1 MHTSRDYINMLPV
14 LTFSTGVSFCRIST
28 SYDDWIMIFLSR
40 GVLKFFLKK
49 APLPWLQSYLTW
61 KTNCEG
67 RNNFLCLMQKSLVK
81 SQRNICS
88 GRFTGNSVLSTYCN
102 KNLHFSMY
110 HHVTTWLPWKRNNS
124 LTFNFFINWFPTKF

>member
-49 APLPWLQSYLTW
+49 APIPWLQSYLTW

-67 RNNFLCLMQKSLVK
+67 RNNFSCLMQKILVK
-81 SQRNICS
+81 SKRNICS

-102 KNLHFSMY
+102 KNLHFSM
-110 HHVTTWLPWKRNNS
+110 LPPCDN
-124 LTFNFFINWFPTKF
+124 LVAMETQQQLDVQIFY

>member
-1 MHTSRDYINMLPV
+1 MHTSRDYINMLPL

-49 APLPWLQSYLTW
+49 ALLPWLQSYLTW

-102 KNLHFSMY
+102 KNLHFSM
-110 HHVTTWLPWKRNNS
+110 LPPCDN
-124 LTFNFFINWFPTKF
+124 LVAMETQQQLDVQFFY

>member
-49 APLPWLQSYLTW
+49 ALLPWLQSYLTW

-102 KNLHFSMY
+102 KNLHFSM
-110 HHVTTWLPWKRNNS
+110 LPPCDN
-124 LTFNFFINWFPTKF
+124 LVAMETQQQLDVQFFY

>member
-1 MHTSRDYINMLPV
+1 MHTSCDYINMLPV
-14 LTFSTGVSFCRIST
+14 LIFSTGVSFCRIST

-67 RNNFLCLMQKSLVK
+67 RNNFSCLMQKILVK
-81 SQRNICS
+81 SKRNICS

-102 KNLHFSMY
+102 KNLHFSM
-110 HHVTTWLPWKRNNS
+110 LPPCDNPVAMETQQQ
-124 LTFNFFINWFPTKF
+124 LDVQIFY

>member
-1 MHTSRDYINMLPV
+1 MHTSCDYMNMLPV
-14 LTFSTGVSFCRIST
+14 LIFSTGVSFCRIST

-49 APLPWLQSYLTW
+49 ALLPWLQSYLTW

-102 KNLHFSMY
+102 KNLHFSM
-110 HHVTTWLPWKRNNS
+110 LPPCDN
-124 LTFNFFINWFPTKF
+124 LVAMETQQQLDVQFFY

>member
-49 APLPWLQSYLTW
+49 ALLPWLQSYLTW

-67 RNNFLCLMQKSLVK
+67 CNNFLCLMQKSLVK

-102 KNLHFSMY
+102 KNLHFSM
-110 HHVTTWLPWKRNNS
+110 LPPCDN
-124 LTFNFFINWFPTKF
+124 LVAIETQQQLDVQFFY

>member
-67 RNNFLCLMQKSLVK
+67 RNNFSCLMQKSLVK

-102 KNLHFSMY
+102 KNLHFSM
-110 HHVTTWLPWKRNNS
+110 LPPCDN
-124 LTFNFFINWFPTKF
+124 LVAMETQQQLDVHFFY

>member
-49 APLPWLQSYLTW
+49 ALLPWLQSYLTW
-61 KTNCEG
+61 KTNCDG

-102 KNLHFSMY
+102 KNLHFSM
-110 HHVTTWLPWKRNNS
+110 LPPCDN
-124 LTFNFFINWFPTKF
+124 LVAMETQQQLDVQFFY